1 MKIFQQKIGLLTLP
15 SKMHLCMTFWKAF
28 LKRKWRF
35 LHQVWKETAIR
46 EACLPVYPVI
56 ERTLVAQFP
65 LSSFPSSPSP
75 LRSLVIVFF
84 LFNCGHFVVPHKP
97 KGDFV
102 FLITSGNLNFRF
114 FFLRCRVC
122 VKQQNKKAIQLLAHL
137 SEILTCNLQPATCSL
152 HRPRECQWK
161 ISVNKECV

>member
-35 LHQVWKETAIR
+35 LHQVWEETAIR

-65 LSSFPSSPSP
+65 LSSFPSSLFPFSFAFSSNRFFFC
-75 LRSLVIVFF
+75 LIVDILLSHINQKVILFSWSLPEIS
-84 LFNCGHFVVPHKP
+84 
-97 KGDFV
+97 
-102 FLITSGNLNFRF
+102 TSVF

-137 SEILTCNLQPATCSL
+137 SEILTCNLQPAVYTV
-152 HRPRECQWK
+152 R
-161 ISVNKECV
+161 VNVSGRVQ